1 MAAYPR
7 PEPRFRRAYA
17 QPVPRRWFAR
27 RVTALTHLGLVAAAS
42 GGAVWGF
49 GELRRADLLRIDTIT
64 VEGNR
69 RLSSGEVAGL
79 VEVLR
84 GQNLLAADLEA
95 GRTSL
100 SSSGWVREAVLRRV
114 LPAGVH
120 VTLDERRPVGLSRF
134 GFRLYLV
141 DAAGRVI
148 DEFGPRFADLDLPIV
163 DGLPAP
169 GAAGAPAADTRHAA
183 LAARLLAEIGADRG
197 LAERVSQV
205 DVSDPHDAIVL
216 LNGDPVRIHLGG
228 ERFAARLRIYLDVA
242 AALREAVPDVD
253 YVDLRFDRRVYVGS
267 ADDAAAARR
276 AASRAGPAETRA
288 TPKGL
293 RGPAR
298 PREIARVGLAAER
311 GQRRQRGT

>member
-1 MAAYPR
+1 MAGYAR

-17 QPVPRRWFAR
+17 QPAPRRWFAR
-27 RVTALTHLGLVAAAS
+27 RVTALMHLGLVAAAS

-84 GQNLLAADLEA
+84 GQNLLAADLAA
-95 GRTSL
+95 GRASL
-100 SSSGWVREAVLRRV
+100 SSSGWVRTAVLRRV
-114 LPAGVH
+114 LPAAVH
-120 VTLDERRPVGLSRF
+120 VTLDERRPVGVSRF

-141 DAAGRVI
+141 DEAGRVI

-169 GAAGAPAADTRHAA
+169 GEAGAPAADARHAA

-197 LAERVSQV
+197 LAARVSQV
-205 DVSDPHDAIVL
+205 DVSDPHDAVVL

-228 ERFAARLRIYLDVA
+228 ERFAARLRTYLDVA
-242 AALREAVPDVD
+242 PALREAVPDVD
-253 YVDLRFDRRVYVGS
+253 YVDLRFDRRVYVGP
-267 ADDAAAARR
+267 AEDAAAPRR
-276 AASRAGPAETRA
+276 AASRARPAGTRA

>member
-141 DAAGRVI
+141 DATGRVI

-183 LAARLLAEIGADRG
+183 LAARLLAELGADRG